1 MDAPAALS
9 TSEGAVLN
17 MDSLLPRPPV
27 RCGEFMYQIVRPD
40 ALHYLTDGR
49 GSPGLMRIDAQDM
62 AVAEAVPL

>member
-1 MDAPAALS
+1 M
-9 TSEGAVLN
+9 N

-27 RCGEFMYQIVRPD
+27 RCGEFMYQIVRTD